1 MIVVLFDF
9 IYLRYVEGK
18 NVFFCDYN
26 IRRKTIVKVNY
37 VLSLIMGMDM
47 FFFEDFVF
55 YLQKLIVVCLKNSLK
70 ILNIEVCVFK

>member
-9 IYLRYVEGK
+9 IYLCYVEGK

-26 IRRKTIVKVNY
+26 ICRKMIVKVNY
-37 VLSLIMGMDM
+37 VLLLIMGMDM

>member
-9 IYLRYVEGK
+9 IYLCYVEGK

-55 YLQKLIVVCLKNSLK
+55 YL
-70 ILNIEVCVFK
+70 